1 MFSLHIYW
9 LHNKEY
15 IDHLLNAFIETFDVL
30 KANGYKILPDGD
42 EEFVRNK
49 KKCLSYIKLMYK
61 TFIGKIALVDH
72 ALSATN
78 EMKELAYAFDRLK
91 QKCDVKTPN
100 YDYLEKYLMNY
111 GG

>member
-1 MFSLHIYW
+1 
-9 LHNKEY
+9 
-15 IDHLLNAFIETFDVL
+15 
-30 KANGYKILPDGD
+30 
-42 EEFVRNK
+42 
-49 KKCLSYIKLMYK
+49 MYK

-78 EMKELAYAFDRLK
+78 EIKELAYAFDRLK

>member
-1 MFSLHIYW
+1 MALYWIYLILLLGNGSLYQLSDRFSWPERGI
-9 LHNKEY
+9 
-15 IDHLLNAFIETFDVL
+15 
-30 KANGYKILPDGD
+30 
-42 EEFVRNK
+42 
-49 KKCLSYIKLMYK
+49 SK